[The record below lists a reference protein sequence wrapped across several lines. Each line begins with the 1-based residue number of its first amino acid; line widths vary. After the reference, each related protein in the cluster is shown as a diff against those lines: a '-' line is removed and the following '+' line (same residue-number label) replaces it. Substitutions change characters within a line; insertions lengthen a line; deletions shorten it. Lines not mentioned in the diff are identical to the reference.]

1 MSQKDQGM
9 THSDP
14 YKWRQKMFLLD
25 DMHDKTFTRYEHMK
39 ANIYGDFKPSLQNGN
54 SLQKN
59 IDLKWTRKSTSVI
72 FGRHIEYLSSRLSS
86 MFEYLG
92 FLLRHLF

>member
-1 MSQKDQGM
+1 
-9 THSDP
+9 
-14 YKWRQKMFLLD
+14 MFLLD

-59 IDLKWTRKSTSVI
+59 IDLK
-72 FGRHIEYLSSRLSS
+72 
-86 MFEYLG
+86 
-92 FLLRHLF
+92 